1 MIPFVVNETHGFRL
15 SFIGNGTI
23 QGINVKDN
31 GRAISVSRADSSIF
45 SRGVGILTAVA
56 NSSSGSSSSS
66 SSSSSTRG
74 IAAFTFL
81 GTGHYGTDR
90 KLRDFGPIYFLNAT
104 GNLAFLKDTAGV
116 YKDQID
122 KAGNAIT
129 KLWLWKEEENE

>member
-1 MIPFVVNETHGFRL
+1 MLKIMEELLVYLELTAL
-15 SFIGNGTI
+15 Y
-23 QGINVKDN
+23 
-31 GRAISVSRADSSIF
+31 F

-56 NSSSGSSSSS
+56 NSISSSSS
-66 SSSSSTRG
+66 ISGSSSSSTRG

-81 GTGHYGTDR
+81 GTGHYGTDG

-129 KLWLWKEEENE
+129 KLWLWKEEKE